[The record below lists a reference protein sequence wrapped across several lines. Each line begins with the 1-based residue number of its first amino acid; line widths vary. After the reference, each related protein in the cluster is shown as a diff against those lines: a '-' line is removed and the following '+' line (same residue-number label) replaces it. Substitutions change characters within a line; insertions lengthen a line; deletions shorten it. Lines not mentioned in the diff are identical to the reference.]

1 MKTSSGPTQPSC
13 SGAWTRPHASRGTAI
28 PSSTSSPPRPS
39 GPRETHAGP
48 DRPHPPEGRPTRT
61 TEPRPTPSSSS
72 VSPIPG
78 GEKPRTPRLPSP
90 HFGDRQRARRP
101 GNPLSRLPPGRPT
114 HRQHGRHPNHAV
126 AHRAGSRPE
135 ERRRM
140 EDRIGPRSLR
150 AVVGTLALEAG
161 IDMPYPGHGSN
172 SGRPLTRE
180 PCHQRMGRVGA
191 PEPCTS

>member
-1 MKTSSGPTQPSC
+1 
-13 SGAWTRPHASRGTAI
+13 
-28 PSSTSSPPRPS
+28 
-39 GPRETHAGP
+39 
-48 DRPHPPEGRPTRT
+48 
-61 TEPRPTPSSSS
+61 
-72 VSPIPG
+72 
-78 GEKPRTPRLPSP
+78 
-90 HFGDRQRARRP
+90 
-101 GNPLSRLPPGRPT
+101 
-114 HRQHGRHPNHAV
+114 
-126 AHRAGSRPE
+126 
-135 ERRRM
+135 M